1 MTPTRQ
7 EVIRVARECGAF
19 LELSTTPEKDMAFLL
34 RFAER
39 FYEAGAA
46 AAREHGF
53 QRRGVLL
60 FNPYS
65 GKPRHPS
72 DIASDPH
79 GILMLDP
86 EQPLYAAKATGEKT

>member
-46 AAREHGF
+46 AAREPLVEALKG
-53 QRRGVLL
+53 LL
-60 FNPYS
+60 DDTQHVSHVDCDEGPC
-65 GKPRHPS
+65 PVR
-72 DIASDPH
+72 DAREA
-79 GILMLDP
+79 L
-86 EQPLYAAKATGEKT
+86 AKATGEKA

>member
-46 AAREHGF
+46 AAREPLTDGQILKAIRPFFRDDYNATLALAHSMDEYRAIE
-53 QRRGVLL
+53 Q
-60 FNPYS
+60 
-65 GKPRHPS
+65 
-72 DIASDPH
+72 AH
-79 GILMLDP
+79 GI
-86 EQPLYAAKATGEKT
+86 AKATGEKT